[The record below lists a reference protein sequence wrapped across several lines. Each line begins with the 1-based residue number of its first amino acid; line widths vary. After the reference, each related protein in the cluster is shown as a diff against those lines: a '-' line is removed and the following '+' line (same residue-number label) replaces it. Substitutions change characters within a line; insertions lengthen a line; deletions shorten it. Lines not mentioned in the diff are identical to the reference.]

1 MPAMDEFSA
10 GVQGQALSSAQQ
22 MQPEVPFAFKALES
36 LPGISQMVALN
47 ARKYSNTMFRGGYL
61 DTAQGSTGIRNTVR
75 RTIGKRT
82 GAFIGGTMG
91 NADDYAFGKGFAGKS
106 ISTRLKPATM
116 ANINPLRFDS
126 VARLTGMAGKP
137 NPYTAFQGIST
148 MVNYA
153 LKLDA
158 VNTRAAAKYGSDVI
172 NNAQGN
178 PVYTGGV
185 FGRLQ
190 TADRADDYAKAV
202 SKAADVRSSLAGG
215 RGSFSQRR
223 TMARGDK
230 AALRLRNMEDNIVR
244 LGKLTNANFATE
256 GATNFARSTL
266 MGPHVGISDDVI
278 SGILKGSSADDAIRA
293 TASTLGHRRALY
305 DTLRKNRSWRAFK
318 KLVWSPK
325 HNELRSLR

>member
-22 MQPEVPFAFKALES
+22 MQPEVPFVFKALES

-126 VARLTGMAGKP
+126 VARLTGFAGKP
-137 NPYTAFQGIST
+137 NAYTPFQGISNI
-148 MVNYA
+148 VNYA